1 METEVYP
8 IPSKAPHVE
17 LMLKV
22 ALFVKEHGSRDTLL
36 VVYYGGH
43 AMISESRQSVWKAFS
58 SIQTLF
64 EDGQSDVLILL
75 DCSSGAASAGFPDGD
90 NLVETICASSWGADA
105 PDPGRYSFTNSLIE
119 VLQEWRGRKFS
130 ATMLHAEILS
140 RLKHP
145 RPITINGKVFEARS
159 TPVHFVQ
166 TSNFSAPSIE
176 VSSMAPKRHEP
187 GGSSHDR
194 VENAPITV
202 TMRTRGGK

>member
-1 METEVYP
+1 MGTEIYP

-43 AMISESRQSVWKAFS
+43 AMISEARQSVWKAFS

-75 DCSSGAASAGFPDGD
+75 DCSSGAASAAFPDGD

-130 ATMLHAEILS
+130 ATMLHAEILT

-187 GGSSHDR
+187 GGSSHDK
-194 VENAPITV
+194 VESAPYTV